1 MTSQLPLYLLLCFTT
16 IVTPGAGVL
25 YTVTGSLKYG
35 VRYAWP
41 CVAGN
46 AVGVLIV
53 SFLTAGGLG
62 AVLAASPVLFTTLQA
77 IDGLYLIYLGI
88 QGLRAK
94 PFDLMR
100 LASASDRAS
109 ES

>member
-1 MTSQLPLYLLLCFTT
+1 M
-16 IVTPGAGVL
+16 
-25 YTVTGSLKYG
+25 
-35 VRYAWP
+35 
-41 CVAGN
+41 
-46 AVGVLIV
+46 
-53 SFLTAGGLG
+53 
-62 AVLAASPVLFTTLQA
+62 LAASPVLFTTLQA

-109 ES
+109 ESAVDALPERGYCFRARTRCCFSSSSRSFLSLS